1 MKFTEFLTEATK
13 ENKNVHLEHI
23 EDEVLNGGVNG
34 ARSAINFLQ
43 ALRNMLAGH
52 SDTKV
57 NVTTKWDGAPAI
69 FCGINPENGK
79 FFVGTKGV
87 FNANPKLN

>member
-1 MKFTEFLTEATK
+1 MKFTEFLTEAK
-13 ENKNVHLEHI
+13 ENKNVHIEHI

-57 NVTTKWDGAPAI
+57 NVTTK
-69 FCGINPENGK
+69 
-79 FFVGTKGV
+79 
-87 FNANPKLN
+87 